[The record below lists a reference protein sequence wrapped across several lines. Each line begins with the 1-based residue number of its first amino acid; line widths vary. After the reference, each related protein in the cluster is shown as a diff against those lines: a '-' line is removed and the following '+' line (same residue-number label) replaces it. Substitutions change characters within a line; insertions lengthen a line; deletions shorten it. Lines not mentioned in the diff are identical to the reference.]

1 MNSTE
6 YYRKNPDAA
15 ARKVAYQKKV
25 NARPEEKKRRAELN
39 RERRRR
45 GIAGK
50 GGPDVSH
57 TKSGKTVLEDPHT
70 NRGRQGSGGK
80 PKLKEDVLTEWVSYD
95 GAYAYGFHEDAGP
108 NLSVGRGEKQ
118 SVEKGGG
125 LTAKGRAKYNRQT
138 GSNLKAPVT
147 GKVKP
152 GSKAAARR
160 KSFCARSR
168 SWKGER
174 GKAARRRWK
183 CDAAPTVKG
192 KPCGQSFIPK
202 TNNCTKS
209 RTEAKKSTSGTATA
223 AKVALTAGLLAGGAA
238 LLKNRKKPISL
249 ADWRK
254 SPKNPRN
261 KPKLSPEEANRISKE
276 AVAKGKKLDMARPG
290 CSLKKTDSRTDA
302 FTPAKSKC
310 ASGAFGTYYVHP
322 SKKYGVKTFTEVLG
336 DEADP
341 GFEFDMLGKAHYAG
355 VNVPEPLAMNSVAR
369 GDGEDRVET
378 LIMTHMDG
386 YKTLAKAREHGN
398 FPTIRVSDRY
408 GDMVEMPRLIQLNFA
423 REMKKLHM
431 AGMSH
436 GDLHTGNLMY
446 KLDGKDAKKIGIID
460 MGYAMDM
467 DTANHPIHGREPQEN
482 LLNDMRRIEDM
493 LGIEKEIRPIKK
505 RGLGNLIEET
515 AIDYGR
521 RWETYELAVSRY
533 YDVVFRLINRN
544 GSPRS
549 KLLNSVEQPRIPGLN
564 KEILRAAYSP
574 SQLQFMN
581 SLMNNGG
588 VFATGKAREKFQR
601 MGMKLTEAKAVL
613 ASLQKP

>member
-6 YYRKNPDAA
+6 YYAKNPDAA

-95 GAYAYGFHEDAGP
+95 GAYAYGFHEDAG
-108 NLSVGRGEKQ
+108 
-118 SVEKGGG
+118 
-125 LTAKGRAKYNRQT
+125 
-138 GSNLKAPVT
+138 
-147 GKVKP
+147 
-152 GSKAAARR
+152 
-160 KSFCARSR
+160 
-168 SWKGER
+168 
-174 GKAARRRWK
+174 RRWK

-209 RTEAKKSTSGTATA
+209 RTSTATA
-223 AKVALTAGLLAGGAA
+223 AKVALTAGLLGGGAA

-276 AVAKGKKLDMARPG
+276 AIAKGKKLDMARPG

-302 FTPAKSKC
+302 YTPAKSEC
-310 ASGAFGTYYVHP
+310 GSGAFGTYYVHP
-322 SKKYGVKTFTEVLG
+322 SNKYGVKTFTG
-336 DEADP
+336 FMADEADP

-467 DTANHPIHGREPQEN
+467 DTANHPIHEREPQEN

-549 KLLNSVEQPRIPGLN
+549 KLLSSVEQPRIPGLN

-588 VFATGKAREKFQR
+588 VFPTDKAREKFKK